1 MVGGVIIE
9 GSYPVWWDRL
19 AVSPLTY
26 TGAKQLIPICNKPI
40 LYYAVESLVES
51 DRIERSES
59 AEQR

>member
-1 MVGGVIIE
+1 MKGLILSGGT
-9 GSYPVWWDRL
+9 GSRL
-19 AVSPLTY
+19 RPLTY